1 MIVRRLA
8 VPLTVLVVLSCLPDV
23 GHGGEHSGHRRARN
37 PVRTTRATTRDSLR
51 RTTTPRTSSESSSP
65 EARLRDQ
72 LHAIWAGRILRRGV
86 TAIHVVDARTGEDIY
101 SVHPDDRLNPA
112 SNVKLLSTATVL
124 DLMGPSWRYLTRLFG
139 PAPDA
144 KGVARGNVYLHGNAD
159 PTLTR
164 GGLDELAR
172 DVARAGVKRIEGDLL
187 LSDDVLRDTVANQSV
202 AIRVRAGAQ
211 PGAPAVVSLDPGDA
225 FVQVHVT
232 ATTTASKRARLE
244 ISAES
249 TSATT
254 DEAPADGEAAAG
266 GAARSSPAFLIRVG
280 GSIREGKSGTYWR
293 SLGLRS
299 TFTGYAMRQ
308 ALRGAGVEVTGSV
321 RLVDFE
327 AYNKEALAA
336 GFLPIELGR
345 YGSQSLK
352 DLVARVNKR
361 SLNWLADRL
370 LMTAG
375 AEASGGGA
383 PSMEHGL
390 EAMYR
395 WLEQSGLDRN
405 QIVVDTGSGLSHRTK
420 ITTRQLV
427 RVLRAAAGYSDK
439 HEQKTARSEGRE
451 GREGHDIQSLL
462 DPAIYLASLA
472 VGGVDGTL
480 RGRFRSDALRGRV
493 LGKTGT
499 LNNSIAL
506 SGFVSDDSGHA
517 LCFSIVT
524 NGNRYDARGKVRR
537 EHEAMVAAMRR
548 YLDERTAQDETR
560 RAARQG
566 ESPDPVS
573 RASEV
578 ATAKAKIGGRDAADA
593 GDDEAAEE
601 RQGKQTNAGDGEAD
615 DAKSDA
621 DGTSDAD
628 SSGSEG
634 GEQGDTPAAAS
645 P

>member
-1 MIVRRLA
+1 MTVRRLA
-8 VPLTVLVVLSCLPDV
+8 APLIVVVVLSWLPDV
-23 GHGGEHSGHRRARN
+23 ARAGERSGSRSARN
-37 PVRTTRATTRDSLR
+37 PVRTTRASTRDSLR
-51 RTTTPRTSSESSSP
+51 RTTTRHSSAETSTP
-65 EARLRDQ
+65 EARLRDE

-86 TAIHVVDARTGEDIY
+86 TAVHVVDARTGEDLY
-101 SVHPDDRLNPA
+101 SIHPDDKLNPA

-124 DLMGPSWRYLTRLFG
+124 DLMGPSWRYVTRLFG

-144 KGVARGNVYLHGNAD
+144 KGVARGSVYLHGDAD
-159 PTLTR
+159 PTLGR
-164 GGLDELAR
+164 GALEELAK
-172 DVARAGVKRIEGDLL
+172 DVARDGVKRIEGDLL
-187 LSDDVLRDTVANQSV
+187 LSDDVLRDTVADQSIS
-202 AIRVRAGAQ
+202 IRVRAGAQ
-211 PGAPAVVSLDPGDA
+211 AGAPAVVSLDPGDS

-232 ATTTASKRARLE
+232 ATTTSSKRARLE

-249 TSATT
+249 TSAP
-254 DEAPADGEAAAG
+254 EGAG
-266 GAARSSPAFLIRVG
+266 ARASGAQASPAFLVKVG
-280 GSIREGKSGTYWR
+280 GTIREGRSGTYWR

-299 TFTGYAMRQ
+299 TFTGHAMRQ
-308 ALRGAGVEVTGSV
+308 ALRAAGVEVTGNV

-345 YGSQSLK
+345 HGSQSLK

-375 AEASGGGA
+375 AEAVGGGP

-395 WLEQSGLDRN
+395 WLEGSGLDRT
-405 QIVVDTGSGLSHRTK
+405 QIVVDTASGLSHRTK

-427 RVLRAAAGYSDK
+427 RVLRAAAGYRDK
-439 HEQKTARSEGRE
+439 PEANGAKGDKGDKRDGHEEE
-451 GREGHDIQSLL
+451 HSLL

-480 RGRFRSDALRGRV
+480 RGRFHSDALRGRV

-506 SGFVSDDSGHA
+506 SGFVSDDSGHS

-548 YLDERTAQDETR
+548 YLDDRAAQDETR
-560 RAARQG
+560 RAA
-566 ESPDPVS
+566 ESGPDDPAS
-573 RASEV
+573 RASQV
-578 ATAKAKIGGRDAADA
+578 AAARAKIGAHDAPDT
-593 GDDEAAEE
+593 GEEDEAAEE
-601 RQGKQTNAGDGEAD
+601 RQGKETSAGDGAESS
-615 DAKSDA
+615 SDSNTA
-621 DGTSDAD
+621 PETSAGE
-628 SSGSEG
+628 GSEK
-634 GEQGDTPAAAS
+634 GDTPAAAAT

>member
-1 MIVRRLA
+1 MTVRRLA
-8 VPLTVLVVLSCLPDV
+8 APLIVVVVLSWLPDV
-23 GHGGEHSGHRRARN
+23 ARAGERSGSRSARN
-37 PVRTTRATTRDSLR
+37 PVRTTRASTRDSLR
-51 RTTTPRTSSESSSP
+51 RTTTRHSSSETSTP
-65 EARLRDQ
+65 EGRLRDE

-86 TAIHVVDARTGEDIY
+86 TAVHVVDSRTGEDLY
-101 SVHPDDRLNPA
+101 SVHPDDKLNPA

-124 DLMGPSWRYLTRLFG
+124 DLMGPSWRYVTRLFG

-144 KGVARGNVYLHGNAD
+144 KGVARGSVYLHGDAD
-159 PTLTR
+159 PTLGR
-164 GGLDELAR
+164 NGLEELAK

-187 LSDDVLRDTVANQSV
+187 LSDDVLRDTVADQSI

-211 PGAPAVVSLDPGDA
+211 AGAPAVVSLDPRDS

-232 ATTTASKRARLE
+232 ATTTSSKRARLE

-249 TSATT
+249 NSAPEGT
-254 DEAPADGEAAAG
+254 EAPAS
-266 GAARSSPAFLIRVG
+266 GAQASPAFLVKVG
-280 GSIREGKSGTYWR
+280 GTIREGRSGTYWR

-299 TFTGYAMRQ
+299 TFTGHAMRQ
-308 ALRGAGVEVTGSV
+308 ALRAAGVEVTGNV

-345 YGSQSLK
+345 HGSQSLK

-375 AEASGGGA
+375 SEAVGGGP

-395 WLEQSGLDRN
+395 WLEESGLDRT

-420 ITTRQLV
+420 LTARQLV
-427 RVLRAAAGYSDK
+427 RVLRAAAGYRKPDAKGDK
-439 HEQKTARSEGRE
+439 RGDRRE
-451 GREGHDIQSLL
+451 EEHSLL

-480 RGRFRSDALRGRV
+480 RGRFHSDALRGRV

-506 SGFVSDDSGHA
+506 SGFVSDDSGHS

-548 YLDERTAQDETR
+548 YLDDRAAQDETR
-560 RAARQG
+560 RDA
-566 ESPDPVS
+566 ESDPVDPAS
-573 RASEV
+573 RASQV
-578 ATAKAKIGGRDAADA
+578 AAARAKIGAHDAPD
-593 GDDEAAEE
+593 GDEDEAAEE
-601 RQGKQTNAGDGEAD
+601 RQGKETSAGDAAG
-615 DAKSDA
+615 S
-621 DGTSDAD
+621 SSD
-628 SSGSEG
+628 SSAAPESSG
-634 GEQGDTPAAAS
+634 GESRAKGDTPAAAAT